1 MIYKINAHDDYVNCI
16 IQLSNGILC
25 SASHDK
31 KIKCWNIES
40 SKCIKII
47 DGHNGWVMSLSR
59 MKHEGSI
66 LSTSGDKTIK
76 IFNIITGEC
85 DITFK
90 GHSDYVRTAIELIDT
105 RIISGSDDKSIR
117 IWDSKTG
124 ELDLKIENH
133 TGWIR
138 SIIQLKGGIDDG
150 KIASCSDDSTIRIF
164 NLNGV
169 YERVIVDNTPNNSAK
184 LRV

>member
-1 MIYKINAHDDYVNCI
+1 MLSSIAYESCTCDVLIIYN
-16 IQLSNGILC
+16 LP
-25 SASHDK
+25 
-31 KIKCWNIES
+31 
-40 SKCIKII
+40 
-47 DGHNGWVMSLSR
+47 
-59 MKHEGSI
+59 GSI

-124 ELDLKIENH
+124 ELDLKIEN
-133 TGWIR
+133 T
-138 SIIQLKGGIDDG
+138 
-150 KIASCSDDSTIRIF
+150 
-164 NLNGV
+164 
-169 YERVIVDNTPNNSAK
+169 
-184 LRV
+184 